1 VSKLDKDEA
10 KYMGML
16 FLLSIIILK
25 ILFYKE
31 NILMI
36 LRLAASFFWI
46 FILPG
51 FVLMYNWQEKMDFTE
66 RFIISIAL
74 SAAIIGIS
82 SYYLGLIGLHIKF
95 HGILLPAVFII
106 LGFLILLKKKSYS
119 NKQKESN

>member
-1 VSKLDKDEA
+1 MNKLKDEV
-10 KYMGML
+10 KPLGIL

-31 NILMI
+31 SILII
-36 LRLAASFFWI
+36 LKLVASFFWM

-51 FVLMYNWQEKMDFTE
+51 FILMYNWQEKINFIE
-66 RFIISIAL
+66 RLIISIAL

-82 SYYLGLIGLHIKF
+82 SYYLGIIGIHIKF
-95 HGILLPAVFII
+95 HGILLPAIFII

>member
-1 VSKLDKDEA
+1 MNELKDEA
-10 KYMGML
+10 KYLGIL

-25 ILFYKE
+25 VLFYKE
-31 NILMI
+31 SILI
-36 LRLAASFFWI
+36 TLRLVASFFWML
-46 FILPG
+46 ILPG
-51 FVLMYNWQEKMDFTE
+51 FILMCNWREKISFTG
-66 RFIISIAL
+66 RLIISIAL

-82 SYYLGLIGLHIKF
+82 SYYLGMIGIHIKF

>member
-1 VSKLDKDEA
+1 MDKDEA